1 MNIRSEP
8 TWRKRTLRRFA
19 LLSTVCAI
27 AAALPLPP
35 PASAADPRDANWPCA
50 QPKVP
55 QMSVAS
61 VWDGPSI
68 ADVGN
73 SWQDDPKIQDL
84 VARLS
89 ARRTPLDDAEKAIAD
104 FITGS
109 ETERQ
114 DKAKKVFAG
123 VFDTLNEQ
131 RSEVMAGIDRVARK
145 EKELA
150 DKIRTDVTALR
161 ELQDRPDPDQ
171 SKISVLATQV
181 EWSTRIFDDRR
192 KSIRYVCEVP
202 TIIEQR
208 VFALGRA
215 IRQTLN

>member
-1 MNIRSEP
+1 MSSRAEP
-8 TWRKRTLRRFA
+8 SCRERTARCLA

-27 AAALPLPP
+27 AAALPPT
-35 PASAADPRDANWPCA
+35 AGADPRDPDWPCV

-55 QMSVAS
+55 QISVAS
-61 VWDGPSI
+61 MWDGPSI

-89 ARRTPLDDAEKAIAD
+89 ARRTPLEAAEKAIAD
-104 FITGS
+104 FITGTS
-109 ETERQ
+109 AEKQ

-123 VFDTLNEQ
+123 VFDTLSQQ
-131 RSEVMAGIDRVARK
+131 RSEVMSGIDRVARK
-145 EKELA
+145 EKDLA
-150 DKIRTDVTALR
+150 DRIRSDVIALR
-161 ELQDRPDPDQ
+161 ELQDRPEQDQ
-171 SKISVLATQV
+171 SKIGTLAAQV

-215 IRQTLN
+215 IRQAMD

>member
-1 MNIRSEP
+1 MNSRAEP
-8 TWRKRTLRRFA
+8 TCGKRTLKRFA
-19 LLSTVCAI
+19 LLSIVCAI
-27 AAALPLPP
+27 AAALPP
-35 PASAADPRDANWPCA
+35 PASAADPRDADWPCA

-84 VARLS
+84 VARLA
-89 ARRTPLDDAEKAIAD
+89 ARRTALDDAEKAIAD

-109 ETERQ
+109 ATERR

-131 RSEVMAGIDRVARK
+131 RREVISGIDRVARK

-161 ELQDRPDPDQ
+161 ELQDRPDQDQ